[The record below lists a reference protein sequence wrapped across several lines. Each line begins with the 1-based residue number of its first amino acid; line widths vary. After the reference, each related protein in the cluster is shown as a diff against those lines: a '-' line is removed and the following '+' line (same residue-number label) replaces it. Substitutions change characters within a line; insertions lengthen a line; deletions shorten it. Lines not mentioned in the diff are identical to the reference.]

1 MPDQKSMKTISL
13 ETISLDCAAE
23 IARHA
28 LAHARSHIMEPLAV
42 AVLDVRG
49 TLKAYLAEDG
59 TSLLRFDIAF
69 GKAWGSLGM
78 GFGSRKLSERNT
90 RTPQFINALQA
101 MSDGKAV
108 PVPGGVLIRNGQG
121 AVLGAVGVSGESS
134 DNDELCAT
142 HAVLACGLVP
152 DPQ

>member
-1 MPDQKSMKTISL
+1 MKTVSLDSISL
-13 ETISLDCAAE
+13 ECAAA

-28 LAHARSHIMEPLAV
+28 LAHARSQNMEPLVV

-78 GFGSRKLSERNT
+78 GFGSRKLAERSERA
-90 RTPQFINALQA
+90 PQFINALQA

-108 PVPGGVLIRNGQG
+108 PVPGGVLIRNERG
-121 AVLGAVGVSGESS
+121 AVVGAVGISGETS
-134 DNDELCAT
+134 DNDEICAV
-142 HAVLACGLVP
+142 HGVQACGLKA
-152 DPQ
+152 DPT